1 MVFRTGAR
9 ARERQAEMADE
20 IGLSINGKPVRVA
33 RGTSV
38 AAAILMAHEPS
49 RRSVTGEP
57 RGPLCGMGI
66 CMECRATI
74 DGVAQQTT
82 CQRPCEPGM
91 EVVTG

>member
-1 MVFRTGAR
+1 M
-9 ARERQAEMADE
+9 AEE
-20 IGLSINGKPVRVA
+20 ISLTIDGETVRVA

-38 AAAILMAHEPS
+38 AAAILKTGKLS
-49 RRSVTGEP
+49 RTSVSGEP
-57 RGPLCGMGI
+57 RGPFCGMGI

-82 CQRPCEPGM
+82 CRRQCEPGM